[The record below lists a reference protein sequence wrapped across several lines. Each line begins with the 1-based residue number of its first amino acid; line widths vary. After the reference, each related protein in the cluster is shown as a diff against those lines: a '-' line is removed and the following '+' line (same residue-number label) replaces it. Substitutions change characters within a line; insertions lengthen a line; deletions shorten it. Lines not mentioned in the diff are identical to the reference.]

1 MVLRLEDAI
10 SMIIR
15 EGGAGVGW
23 SGRERKGARRR
34 GGMRDRQARRMEE
47 RRRRNSRVKIG
58 RGECAEM

>member
-15 EGGAGVGW
+15 KGG
-23 SGRERKGARRR
+23 RKRQGARRR
-34 GGMRDRQARRMEE
+34 GGMRDKQMRRMEE
-47 RRRRNSRVKIG
+47 WKRRRNNSFEIK